1 MKTLNTVAISSKM
14 EKLGMN
20 QASIA
25 EKLSVSREAVSNW
38 LKNETMPRPPA
49 LLALSKLL
57 NLPFDEI
64 VSTDKTAIGSFAYR
78 TNRNTKVTSEKA
90 TTADEMMHAL
100 TMMSSFFH
108 FSSAFSV
115 STLTNPVLD
124 YSYIQQIVTSIRSSM
139 SVSNETH
146 ITEKQIFNYY
156 KQFATVFVP
165 VLWGRNGDD
174 GLHISLTDC
183 PIHFIYLNLQKNN
196 ADFKFWILHEL
207 AHILTPS
214 IASNIKE
221 EFADEFAG
229 AFLYP
234 DSVAKEFYKTLTENK
249 NTGIVIN
256 KIIAEA
262 SSWDISPITVFKQLQ
277 AYAAQNSLT
286 PLNFNIYPA
295 CQNYMKTVKLVSD
308 ILFNEESP
316 SVDKYID
323 QTKTYYETQIWDVL
337 TKYLKESHKSAGFVQ
352 KLLNISYS
360 DAKGVYDYLINGKDS
375 A

>member
-1 MKTLNTVAISSKM
+1 MKTLNTVAISAKM

-57 NLPFDEI
+57 KLSFDEI
-64 VSTDKTAIGSFAYR
+64 VSTDKTSIGSFAYR

-115 STLTNPVLD
+115 PTLTNPVLD
-124 YSYIQQIVTSIRSSM
+124 YSYIQQIVTSIRSAM

-146 ITEKQIFNYY
+146 ISEKQIFNYY
-156 KQFATVFVP
+156 KQFATVFIP

-174 GLHISLTDC
+174 GLHISLTGC

-214 IASNIKE
+214 IASDIKE
-221 EFADEFAG
+221 KFADEFAG

-234 DSVAKEFYKTLTENK
+234 DSVAKKFYKTLTENK

-277 AYAAQNSLT
+277 AYAAQNSL
-286 PLNFNIYPA
+286 PLLTFNVYPA
-295 CQNYMKTVKLVSD
+295 CQNYVKTVKLVSD

-323 QTKTYYETQIWDVL
+323 QTKTCYETQIWDVL

-352 KLLNISYS
+352 KFLNISYS

>member
-20 QASIA
+20 QAFIA
-25 EKLSVSREAVSNW
+25 EKLSVSRETVSNW

-57 NLPFDEI
+57 KLSFDEI
-64 VSTDKTAIGSFAYR
+64 VSTDKTSIGSFAYR
-78 TNRNTKVTSEKA
+78 TNRNTKVTSEKV
-90 TTADEMMHAL
+90 TIADEMMHAL

-115 STLTNPVLD
+115 PPLTNPVLD

-139 SVSNETH
+139 SASNETR

-165 VLWGRNGDD
+165 VLWGKNGDD
-174 GLHISLTDC
+174 GLHISLTEC

-214 IASNIKE
+214 IASDIKE
-221 EFADEFAG
+221 KFADEFAG

-234 DSVAKEFYKTLTENK
+234 DSVAKEFYRTLFEYK
-249 NTGIVIN
+249 DTGIVIN

-262 SSWDISPITVFKQLQ
+262 SSWNISPITVFRQLQ
-277 AYAAQNSLT
+277 AYAVQNGLPQLT
-286 PLNFNIYPA
+286 FNIYPA
-295 CQNYMKTVKLVSD
+295 CQNYIKTVKLVSD

-323 QTKTYYETQIWDVL
+323 QTKICYKTQIWDAL
-337 TKYLKESHKSAGFVQ
+337 TKYLKESHKSASFVQ